1 MQRYVINS
9 DIRYLFFRKT
19 IYNGHKSV
27 NILSLDDK
35 QETLF
40 RIFAWLTMESER

>member
-19 IYNGHKSV
+19 IYNKSV